1 MDVRS
6 TSSADSIPGAEIAF
20 PDWRSIGG
28 LPPPGA
34 TVVVAMSGGV
44 DSSVVAALLH
54 RLGYKV
60 IGVTLQLY
68 DHGQAVGKK
77 GSCCAGQDIHDARA
91 VAQRIGFAHYVLD
104 YEQRFRE
111 RVIDAFADSY
121 LKGETPLPCATCNS
135 QIKFADLLETARDLG
150 AEVLAT
156 GHYIRRV
163 DVDGCAQLRRAHDAD
178 RDQSYFLY
186 GTTREQLSSLVF
198 PLGGMTK
205 PDVRKLARALD
216 IPVADKADSQDICF
230 VPSGR
235 YSQVIEKLRPG
246 AGAPGDLVHVDGRI
260 MGHHNGVLNFTV
272 GQRKGL
278 GIAAGEPLYVV
289 RIDAGRREVVVGPR
303 SALEVQS
310 LALREVNWLGDGT
323 FADAA
328 AAPGL
333 DLYVRVRSSQ
343 ALQAA
348 TLMLNETGQP
358 RVLLHVPEP
367 GIAPGQACVFYDA
380 LGNEARVL
388 GGGIIAKALTRSDAA
403 TTKFPHS
410 VANTPAAPA
419 AKPAAARIIER
430 E

>member
-1 MDVRS
+1 MAV
-6 TSSADSIPGAEIAF
+6 TPQSSENDASGNAVAL

-28 LPPPGA
+28 LPAPGA

-68 DHGQAVGKK
+68 DHGQATAKK
-77 GSCCAGQDIHDARA
+77 GSCCAGQDIHDART

-135 QIKFADLLETARDLG
+135 EIKFADLLETARDLG
-150 AEVLAT
+150 ADVLAT

-163 DVDGCAQLRRAHDAD
+163 DGAGGPTLKRALDAD

-186 GTTREQLSSLVF
+186 GTTREQLSALVF

-205 PDVRKLARALD
+205 PEVRKLAHALGV
-216 IPVADKADSQDICF
+216 PVADKADSQDICF

-246 AGAPGDLVHVDGRI
+246 AGSPGDIVHVDGRI
-260 MGHHNGVLNFTV
+260 MGRHNGVLNFTV

-278 GIAAGEPLYVV
+278 GISAGEPLYVV
-289 RIDAGRREVVVGPR
+289 KIDAGRREVVVGPR

-310 LALREVNWLGDGT
+310 LALRNVNWLGDSSL
-323 FADAA
+323 ADAA
-328 AAPGL
+328 AGSGL

-348 TLMLNETGQP
+348 TLTVNEAGQP
-358 RVLLHVPEP
+358 RVLLHLPEP
-367 GIAPGQACVFYDA
+367 GIAPGQACVFYDG
-380 LGNEARVL
+380 LTNEARIL
-388 GGGIIAKALTRSDAA
+388 GGGIIAKALTRSETSD
-403 TTKFPHS
+403 TKTPHS
-410 VANTPAAPA
+410 PVNRTAGRPAMPVT
-419 AKPAAARIIER
+419 ARTTER

>member
-1 MDVRS
+1 MDAKP
-6 TSSADSIPGAEIAF
+6 TASAGADATASLV
-20 PDWRSIGG
+20 DWQDIGG
-28 LPPPGA
+28 LPAPGS

-44 DSSVVAALLH
+44 DSSVVAALLN

-77 GSCCAGQDIHDARA
+77 GSCCAGQDIHDARS
-91 VAQRIGFAHYVLD
+91 VAQRIGIPHYVLD

-150 AEVLAT
+150 ADVLAT
-156 GHYIRRV
+156 GHYIRRL
-163 DVDGCAQLRRAHDAD
+163 DIDGVPSLCRARDAD

-186 GTTREQLSSLVF
+186 GTTREQLAQLVF
-198 PLGGMTK
+198 PLGGLTK
-205 PDVRKLARALD
+205 PEVRALARDFGIA
-216 IPVADKADSQDICF
+216 VADKPDSQDICF

-246 AGAPGDLVHVDGRI
+246 AGTPGDIVHVDGRLLGRHQGI
-260 MGHHNGVLNFTV
+260 LNFTV

-289 RIDAGRREVVVGPR
+289 RIDAGRAEVIVGPR

-310 LALREVNWLGDGT
+310 LSLRQLNWLGHGT
-323 FADAA
+323 LEEASAGA
-328 AAPGL
+328 GL
-333 DLYVRVRSSQ
+333 DLYVRVRSTQ
-343 ALQAA
+343 ALQPA
-348 TLMLNETGQP
+348 TLVYGENGQP
-358 RVLLHVPEP
+358 RILLHVPEP

-380 LGNEARVL
+380 VGNEARVL
-388 GGGIIAKALTRSDAA
+388 GGGIIAKALTRTDTTA
-403 TTKFPHS
+403 TTKNPHS
-410 VANTPAAPA
+410 HATRLSRPMSSPAAVKA
-419 AKPAAARIIER
+419 TER

>member
-1 MDVRS
+1 MDAKPTYSGDLGVGSRAALADW
-6 TSSADSIPGAEIAF
+6 SA
-20 PDWRSIGG
+20 IGG
-28 LPPPGA
+28 LPAPGA

-111 RVIDAFADSY
+111 RVIDTFADSY

-163 DVDGCAQLRRAHDAD
+163 DVAGVPTLARAHDAD

-186 GTTREQLSSLVF
+186 GTSRAQLSQLVF

-205 PDVRKLARALD
+205 PDVRKLAHALGV
-216 IPVADKADSQDICF
+216 PVADKADSQDICF

-246 AGAPGDLVHVDGRI
+246 AGAPGDIVHVDGRI
-260 MGHHNGVLNFTV
+260 IGRHTGVLNFTV

-310 LALREVNWLGDGT
+310 LALREVNWLGDGVLSN
-323 FADAA
+323 AA
-328 AAPGL
+328 ACSGF

-348 TLMLNETGQP
+348 TLTLNEAGQP

-367 GIAPGQACVFYDA
+367 GIAPGQACVFYDG
-380 LGNEARVL
+380 LGNDARIL
-388 GGGIIAKALTRSDAA
+388 GGGIIAKALTRTDA
-403 TTKFPHS
+403 TTKTPHS
-410 VANTPAAPA
+410 PVIRPAAPA
-419 AKPAAARIIER
+419 VLPRPASITER